1 MNLVPRVS
9 HLTAPQFL
17 DMELM
22 VENDSVKRKKG
33 STGERTFIAY
43 FKIDDLVSLSFYYH
57 VLNSTAPSL
66 VF

>member
-1 MNLVPRVS
+1 
-9 HLTAPQFL
+9 
-17 DMELM
+17 MELM